1 MDVVGQS
8 LGAGGFDGLQPVG
21 EHGPEDLD
29 HLPVA
34 AGLAFE
40 LALNPAQGRWQVPV
54 LEGGSVAQGAW
65 FARQNRDVMKRIV
78 DRLAA
83 TEGALM
89 PPHDLTVLP
98 AFQAVGIGADL
109 DGPPDRT
116 GVDRVAVLVE
126 AHEAGLGHRRRDGV
140 ESIERTDIRH
150 QARPLLFEH
159 LPDRLVRNVGVPVRL
174 GIGNAPVPE
183 PGIQLG
189 KGFELRPRHEEPS
202 AEHAHLVLNLPL
214 LPARRRCARHRI
226 DQVMSAHLLET
237 AIVGAILAHEDRVH
251 RRLHVVVDAPRAGAA
266 EEGERPVI
274 DRCPPPA
281 PPPRPTTNLV
291 LSHW

>member
-89 PPHDLTVLP
+89 PPYLASALRRLSFLGYDPRVAGKRGWVSCWLP
-98 AFQAVGIGADL
+98 AMAQ
-109 DGPPDRT
+109 
-116 GVDRVAVLVE
+116 VA
-126 AHEAGLGHRRRDGV
+126 
-140 ESIERTDIRH
+140 S
-150 QARPLLFEH
+150 
-159 LPDRLVRNVGVPVRL
+159 
-174 GIGNAPVPE
+174 
-183 PGIQLG
+183 
-189 KGFELRPRHEEPS
+189 
-202 AEHAHLVLNLPL
+202 
-214 LPARRRCARHRI
+214 
-226 DQVMSAHLLET
+226 
-237 AIVGAILAHEDRVH
+237 
-251 RRLHVVVDAPRAGAA
+251 
-266 EEGERPVI
+266 
-274 DRCPPPA
+274 PPA
-281 PPPRPTTNLV
+281 SEARLDR
-291 LSHW
+291 